1 MKKIRELFQNTKLNI
16 KFTSMIILFMVIP
29 IGIFAGVLFYVMKQ
43 NAVQENMDYM
53 EYTIQRNEDGIQTKI
68 DSINMSTRFFL
79 RDDSLLRM
87 LNASAVGEE
96 ISTAEWLDFK
106 NNEVL
111 ALERLV
117 NNNPLL
123 YGVRVYAVNDSVQ
136 EMMPILYN
144 ASRMKKQEWAGKEK
158 YVGWNFDYTDNIFNS
173 YTMNQNRK
181 IISLVTPIIDSD
193 NGKIGVIES
202 AMTMENMFPS
212 LYEGIEGEWNFFYSD
227 AGVSYFGEEGQME
240 SSALLD
246 DILKEYQEE
255 DESARMELR
264 RAEEYFVQKR
274 VFLQNHDIMT
284 GSVTL
289 GDAYEEVTESAV
301 RELSGTLICVKDIT
315 KNVHNVYFMRDVF
328 VAVMF
333 AFIILLAFF
342 INRIVQ
348 HMLKQFYEILK
359 SIRKVQKGDLDVVI
373 ENCGKD
379 EMGELGTQINKMLE
393 RIKEL
398 MEDNVNREMLAK
410 NSEIRA
416 LQNQINAHFIY
427 NVLESIKMMAEMD
440 EEYAISDA
448 VTALG
453 KLLRYSMKW
462 VSGNV
467 LVEQELEYIKNYMA
481 LINLRFD
488 YEIYLSLNL
497 PEQVL
502 KQEIPK
508 MSLQPIVENA
518 IYHGIEQMA
527 EDTNIYIKGIL
538 DGDDCVIEIT
548 DAGKGMSE
556 EEVERLRLKIAG
568 KIDSNGGSG
577 NGIGL
582 KNVQDRIHIAFGEQ
596 YGIEIASK
604 LGCYTKIMVRIPIMH
619 RTSAENELEVQVEK
633 KDAEDCARRKI
644 QD

>member
-1 MKKIRELFQNTKLNI
+1 MRKIKEQFLNTKLNI

-29 IGIFAGVLFYVMKQ
+29 IGIFAGILFYIMEQ
-43 NAVQENMDYM
+43 NAVRENIDYM
-53 EYTIQRNEDGIQTKI
+53 EYTMQRNQDSIATKI
-68 DSINMSTRFFL
+68 DSVNMSTQFFL
-79 RDDSLLRM
+79 SDDTLLYV
-87 LNASAVGEE
+87 LNKAATGED
-96 ISTAEWLDFK
+96 ISTAEWLEFK
-106 NNEVL
+106 NNEVS

-123 YGVRVYAVNDSVQ
+123 YGVRVYAVNDKVQ

-144 ASRMKKQEWAGKEK
+144 ATRMKKQEWAEKEK
-158 YVGWNFDYTDNIFNS
+158 YAGWNFDYTDNIFPA
-173 YTMNQNRK
+173 YTMKQNRK
-181 IISLVTPIIDSD
+181 LISLVTPILDSD

-202 AMTMENMFPS
+202 AMTMETMFPS
-212 LYEGIEGEWNFFYSD
+212 LYEEIENEWNFFYSD
-227 AGVSYFGEEGQME
+227 AGESYFGEEGKMQ
-240 SSALLD
+240 SLALLN
-246 DILKEYQEE
+246 DILKECP
-255 DESARMELR
+255 
-264 RAEEYFVQKR
+264 AEE
-274 VFLQNHDIMT
+274 
-284 GSVTL
+284 GVTTIYRKFDKKNL
-289 GDAYEEVTESAV
+289 VISYMPV

-315 KNVHNVYFMRDVF
+315 ENVHNVYFIRNVF
-328 VAVMF
+328 VAVMLV
-333 AFIILLAFF
+333 FIILLTFF
-342 INRIVQ
+342 INRIVE
-348 HMLKQFYEILK
+348 HLLKQFYEILK

-398 MEDNVNREMLAK
+398 MQDNLNREMLAK

-427 NVLESIKMMAEMD
+427 NVLESIKMMAEID

-448 VTALG
+448 VTSLG

-462 VSGNV
+462 VSENV

-497 PEQVL
+497 PELVL

-527 EDTNIYIKGIL
+527 EDTNIYIKGL
-538 DGDDCVIEIT
+538 LQGDDCVIEIT

-556 EEVERLRLKIAG
+556 EEVEKLKLKIAG

-604 LGCYTKIMVRIPIMH
+604 LGCYTKIMVRIPITH
-619 RTSAENELEVQVEK
+619 RPTDEK
-633 KDAEDCARRKI
+633 EEA
-644 QD
+644 Q

>member
-1 MKKIRELFQNTKLNI
+1 MKKIRELFRNTKLNI
-16 KFTSMIILFMVIP
+16 KFTSIIILFMVIP
-29 IGIFAGVLFYVMKQ
+29 IGVLAGVLFYVMEQ

-53 EYTIQRNEDGIQTKI
+53 EYTMQRNEDGIKTKI
-68 DSINMSTRFFL
+68 DSINMSTQFFL
-79 RDDSLLRM
+79 SDDSLLQM
-87 LNASAVGEE
+87 LNASAIGGE
-96 ISTAEWLDFK
+96 ISTADWLDFK
-106 NNEVL
+106 NNEVS

-144 ASRMKKQEWAGKEK
+144 ASRMKKQEWSKQDK

-181 IISLVTPIIDSD
+181 IISLVTPIIDSA
-193 NGKIGVIES
+193 NGKVGVIES

-212 LYEGIEGEWNFFYSD
+212 LYEGIEDEWSFFYSD
-227 AGVSYFGEEGQME
+227 EGVTYFGQKEQTE

-246 DILKEYQEE
+246 DILKQRPTE
-255 DESARMELR
+255 DKIQTIYKKLDGKKLVISYM
-264 RAEEYFVQKR
+264 Q
-274 VFLQNHDIMT
+274 
-284 GSVTL
+284 
-289 GDAYEEVTESAV
+289 V

-328 VAVMF
+328 VAVML

-348 HMLKQFYEILK
+348 HLLKQFYEILK

-379 EMGELGTQINKMLE
+379 EMGELGTQIN
-393 RIKEL
+393 
-398 MEDNVNREMLAK
+398 
-410 NSEIRA
+410 
-416 LQNQINAHFIY
+416 AHFIY
-427 NVLESIKMMAEMD
+427 NVLESIKMMAEID

-497 PEQVL
+497 PELVL

-556 EEVERLRLKIAG
+556 EEVEKLRLKIAG

-582 KNVQDRIHIAFGEQ
+582 KNVQDRIHIAFGDQ

-604 LGCYTKIMVRIPIMH
+604 LGCYTKIMVRIPITH
-619 RTSAENELEVQVEK
+619 RQSEENDPEHK
-633 KDAEDCARRKI
+633 
-644 QD
+644 